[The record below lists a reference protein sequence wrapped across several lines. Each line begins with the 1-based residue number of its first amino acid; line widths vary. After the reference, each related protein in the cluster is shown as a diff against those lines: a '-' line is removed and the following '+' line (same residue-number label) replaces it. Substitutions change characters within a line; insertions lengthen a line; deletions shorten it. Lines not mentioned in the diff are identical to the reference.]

1 VRRRVV
7 PALLVCVLVLV
18 ALGAVACGPS
28 KAAVASE
35 HKDQCFANENQIKT
49 AINLVNAD
57 TGIYPTIA
65 DVVSKLHVSCPDGGT
80 YSFDEKTDTV
90 SCSVHGHPS
99 QP

>member
-1 VRRRVV
+1 MRRRVV

-35 HKDQCFANENQIKT
+35 HKDQCFANETQIKT
-49 AINLVNAD
+49 
-57 TGIYPTIA
+57 
-65 DVVSKLHVSCPDGGT
+65 SCPDGGT